1 MGLDHFRDHLLVFD
15 FDGVLADSE
24 VLANSVLAS
33 WVTELGLPTTLED
46 SYERYMG
53 KRAPEVIA
61 AIETE
66 LGRKLPD
73 NSADLYQARTLDRF
87 RRDLQFVAGAREFLD
102 QFANSPKCIASS
114 SSPERL
120 NVCIEILD
128 LHDDF
133 RANVF
138 SANLVASGKPAP
150 DIFLYAAEQMR
161 TDPVNAIVIEDS
173 PSGVAAGRAAGM
185 TVIGLT
191 AAGHMS
197 ATRGEALESAGAH
210 FLAQTF
216 DEVSNI
222 INTALKPGS

>member
-1 MGLDHFRDHLLVFD
+1 MGLDHIRDHLLVFD

-138 SANLVASGKPAP
+138 SANLVVSGKPAP

-161 TDPVNAIVIEDS
+161 TDPVNAIVIDCLLYTS
-173 PSGVAAGRAAGM
+173 DAA
-185 TVIGLT
+185 
-191 AAGHMS
+191 
-197 ATRGEALESAGAH
+197 
-210 FLAQTF
+210 
-216 DEVSNI
+216 DE
-222 INTALKPGS
+222 